1 MQVIQSQ
8 NSFDP
13 LNSKP
18 RPINR
23 LLVCLIPIFAVW
35 VQYVLLG
42 RMYREHNSENIN
54 TKCLSLSAWCLA
66 FNWASSGWPP
76 SNPSIYNICNTLVR
90 WADGEN
96 DSSTKH
102 LMFQALFFF
111 ITSCKIL
118 CKKPFQLIF
127 LFFKKIT
134 EIKSFECSKSIRSY
148 EKKILGASDT
158 WWRSCLSYRP
168 SEPAFYIA
176 DCRISALSSDSC
188 STCYSIQTRSNTT
201 T

>member
-118 CKKPFQLIF
+118 CKKPFQLFF

-148 EKKILGASDT
+148 EKKNT
-158 WWRSCLSYRP
+158 WSLRRLV
-168 SEPAFYIA
+168 EELFV
-176 DCRISALSSDSC
+176 LSSQRTSVLYCRLSDFSF
-188 STCYSIQTRSNTT
+188 IFRFLLHLPFNTN
-201 T
+201 